1 MKVSKVEEKLDKLFD
16 NYLDIYTTMVDQGK
30 QLEIQNEH
38 LKEHMRRTA
47 LLEEKVGLKHIL
59 KLGTSIGASLGVV
72 VGLVIKVLQLVN
84 L

>member
-47 LLEEKVGLKHIL
+47 LLEEKVGLKHIT
-59 KLGTSIGASLGVV
+59 KTRDIYRRKFGGCCWFSY
-72 VGLVIKVLQLVN
+72 
-84 L
+84 